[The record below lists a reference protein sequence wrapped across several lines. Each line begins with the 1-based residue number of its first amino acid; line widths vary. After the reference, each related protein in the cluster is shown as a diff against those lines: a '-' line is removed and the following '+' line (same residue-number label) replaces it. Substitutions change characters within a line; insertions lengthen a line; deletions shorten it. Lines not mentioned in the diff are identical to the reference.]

1 MTVALIDYGA
11 GNLRSA
17 VKGLERVARETG
29 YAGEIVL
36 TRDPDV
42 VRKADRVV
50 LPGDGAFP
58 FCRRGLSAI
67 CGMDEALTEFV
78 AARGKPFLGICV
90 GMQLIASKG
99 IEHEEI
105 DGFGW
110 IPGVVGP
117 IDVSGTDPA
126 HEPEKLHDFSD
137 QVMHPLKVPHMGW
150 NTMEM
155 VNPHPVLDGIDLGD
169 KGLHA
174 YFLHSY
180 VFDVANRDH
189 LIATSTY
196 GAPLTAIVAR
206 DTVVGTQFHPEKS
219 QALGLRLLANFLKW
233 AP

>member
-29 YAGEIVL
+29 YSGEIVL

-42 VRKADRVV
+42 VRKADRIV

-58 FCRRGLSAI
+58 FCRRGLSTI
-67 CGMDEALTEFV
+67 DGMDEALNEFV
-78 AARGKPFLGICV
+78 EVQAKPFLGICV
-90 GMQLIASKG
+90 GMQLLASKG
-99 IEHEEI
+99 IEHEDI

-117 IDVSGTDPA
+117 IMPNDP
-126 HEPEKLHDFSD
+126 
-137 QVMHPLKVPHMGW
+137 QLKVPHMGW
-150 NTMEM
+150 NTMELI
-155 VNPHPVLDGIDLGD
+155 NPHPVLDGIDLGD
-169 KGLHA
+169 TGLHA

-180 VFDVANRDH
+180 VFQVANRDH
-189 LIATSTY
+189 LVTTSTY

-206 DTVVGTQFHPEKS
+206 DTIIGTQFHPEKS
-219 QALGLRLLANFLKW
+219 QALGLRLLANFLTW